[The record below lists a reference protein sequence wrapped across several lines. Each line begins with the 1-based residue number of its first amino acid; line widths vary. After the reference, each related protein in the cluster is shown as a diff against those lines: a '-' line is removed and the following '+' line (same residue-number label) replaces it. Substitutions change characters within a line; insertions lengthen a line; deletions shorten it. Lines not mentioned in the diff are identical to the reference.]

1 MHKALQG
8 EAAVHLRD
16 MAALLG
22 VSEMTVRRDLV
33 DNAQGLRLLGGHV
46 TRSGAPEPDY
56 QVAEE
61 DQRNIAEKRHIGI
74 LAASLVRPGDTIF
87 IDCGTTTPFIIDA
100 LPDDLEFTALCN
112 SLNVLLK
119 LQQKPRC
126 TVILCGG
133 MLDRR
138 NLVFE
143 SRAEAGIID
152 GIRVAWAFIS
162 AAGVSATHGVT
173 CYNLNEVDVKR
184 RVMARAQT
192 CVLVADHT
200 KFEQV
205 RAAHF
210 AELTDFQR
218 VISDGGLSLTQQQI
232 IKKGGAVLVM

>member
-33 DNAQGLRLLGGHV
+33 DNAHGLRLLGGHV

-56 QVAEE
+56 QVAEQ
-61 DQRNIAEKRHIGI
+61 DQRNIAEKRQIGV
-74 LAASLVRPGDTIF
+74 LAARLVRPGDTIF

-100 LPDDLEFTALCN
+100 LPEELEFTALCN

-119 LQQKPRC
+119 LQQKPNC

-133 MLDRR
+133 ILDRR
-138 NLVFE
+138 NMVFE

-162 AAGVSATHGVT
+162 AAGVSAAHGVT
-173 CYNLNEVDVKR
+173 CYNLNEVEVKR

-210 AELTDFQR
+210 ADLADFQQ
-218 VISDGGLSLTQQQI
+218 VISDAGLTPAQQQMI
-232 IKKGGAVLVM
+232 EEGGATLVM

>member
-16 MAALLG
+16 MAGLLG

-33 DNAQGLRLLGGHV
+33 DNAHGLRLLGGHV

-56 QVAEE
+56 QVAEQ
-61 DQRNIAEKRHIGI
+61 DQRNIAEKRQIGV
-74 LAASLVRPGDTIF
+74 LAARLVRPGDTIF

-100 LPDDLEFTALCN
+100 LPEELEFTALCN

-119 LQQKPRC
+119 LQQKPNC

-133 MLDRR
+133 ILDRR
-138 NLVFE
+138 NMVFE

-162 AAGVSATHGVT
+162 AAGVNAAHGVT
-173 CYNLNEVDVKR
+173 CYNLNEVEVKR

-210 AELTDFQR
+210 ADLADFQR
-218 VISDGGLSLTQQQI
+218 VISDAGLTPAQQQMI
-232 IKKGGAVLVM
+232 EEGGATLAM

>member
-61 DQRNIAEKRHIGI
+61 DQRNIAEKRQIGV

-100 LPDDLEFTALCN
+100 LTMIW
-112 SLNVLLK
+112 SS
-119 LQQKPRC
+119 PRC
-126 TVILCGG
+126 ATPSMCCS
-133 MLDRR
+133 
-138 NLVFE
+138 N
-143 SRAEAGIID
+143 S
-152 GIRVAWAFIS
+152 S
-162 AAGVSATHGVT
+162 KSPAA
-173 CYNLNEVDVKR
+173 R
-184 RVMARAQT
+184 
-192 CVLVADHT
+192 
-200 KFEQV
+200 
-205 RAAHF
+205 
-210 AELTDFQR
+210 
-218 VISDGGLSLTQQQI
+218 
-232 IKKGGAVLVM
+232 